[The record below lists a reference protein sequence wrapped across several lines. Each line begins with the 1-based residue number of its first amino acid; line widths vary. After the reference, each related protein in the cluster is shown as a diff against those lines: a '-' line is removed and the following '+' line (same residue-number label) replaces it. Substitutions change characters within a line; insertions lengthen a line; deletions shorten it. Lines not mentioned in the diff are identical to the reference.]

1 MGADSVAQVVH
12 PAIQGIFKEES
23 TLFVGEGSMVC
34 QGKLGPTYVSVAARE
49 RTTQSRQPRDD
60 SRFVVG
66 FGAGRSGSEAQVV
79 MQVRGERSSPL
90 GHALCTTKRRASEGR
105 NGISYVV

>member
-1 MGADSVAQVVH
+1 MGVLGRDLKVIQRVAEPSAVR
-12 PAIQGIFKEES
+12 
-23 TLFVGEGSMVC
+23 GSF
-34 QGKLGPTYVSVAARE
+34 GFLRA
-49 RTTQSRQPRDD
+49 PRDD

-66 FGAGRSGSEAQVV
+66 VGAGRSGSEAQVV

-105 NGISYVV
+105 EYRM

>member
-1 MGADSVAQVVH
+1 
-12 PAIQGIFKEES
+12 S
-23 TLFVGEGSMVC
+23 TLEDP
-34 QGKLGPTYVSVAARE
+34 Q
-49 RTTQSRQPRDD
+49 QPRDD

-66 FGAGRSGSEAQVV
+66 VGAGRSGSEAQVV

-105 NGISYVV
+105 KYPKRTCVKQPSITLDRSRMDDLQLKVLRIDISYDVMEILV

>member
-1 MGADSVAQVVH
+1 MHLVLAVPLAFSRPFKKYLIISNRVAYSKRKRDGTRSSFQRADSLA
-12 PAIQGIFKEES
+12 
-23 TLFVGEGSMVC
+23 
-34 QGKLGPTYVSVAARE
+34 KLYFFLVP
-49 RTTQSRQPRDD
+49 
-60 SRFVVG
+60 RFVVG